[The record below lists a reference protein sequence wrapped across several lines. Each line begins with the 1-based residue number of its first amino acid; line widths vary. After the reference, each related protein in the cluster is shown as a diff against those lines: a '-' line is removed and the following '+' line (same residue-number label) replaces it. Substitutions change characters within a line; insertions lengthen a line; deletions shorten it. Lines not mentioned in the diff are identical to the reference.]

1 MTNLIILF
9 TVLTILN
16 VILSTVKS
24 IVTIKGNAFGAAL
37 ISAIYYGFYTI
48 VLIYTVTDFPIE
60 IKVLVTGLSNL
71 IGVYIVKRAEE
82 KARKE
87 KLWKVEVTIPSMYT
101 DVIDKKLEKVPHSYI
116 TLSDKHTLFN
126 FYCPTQKESQE
137 VKDIVNFY
145 GAKYFVAESKTL

>member
-16 VILSTVKS
+16 VILSHVKS
-24 IVTIKGNAFGAAL
+24 IVTIKGNALGAAL

-71 IGVYIVKRAEE
+71 VGVYIVKRAEE

-87 KLWKVEVTIPSMYT
+87 KLWKVEVTIPSIYT
-101 DVIDKKLEKVPHSYI
+101 DVVDKKLEKVPHSYI